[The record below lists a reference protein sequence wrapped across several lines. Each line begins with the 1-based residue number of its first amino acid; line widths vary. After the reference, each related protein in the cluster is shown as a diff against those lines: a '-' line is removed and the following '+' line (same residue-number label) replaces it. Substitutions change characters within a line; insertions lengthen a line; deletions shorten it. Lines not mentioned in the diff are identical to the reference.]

1 MIFDSRISGIPCQI
15 KVGTYIPY
23 VPMKV
28 YGTGYGDAD
37 APVPPEIEFE
47 VLDRKGYK
55 ASWLEKK
62 LTPDDEARLLEEFQ
76 LMRLGERYGQL

>member
-23 VPMKV
+23 VPMQV
-28 YGTGYGDAD
+28 YGTGFGDAD
-37 APVPPEIEFE
+37 APVLPEMEFE

-62 LTPDDEARLLEEFQ
+62 LTAADEERLLEEFH
-76 LMRLGERYGQL
+76 LIRLGERYGYV